1 MKLQRELPL
10 TGVGDEKRLIP
21 LGDENPREK
30 VPVVNYAIISAN
42 LLVFLF
48 SISSGRYGEIVMKY
62 GFIPEKF
69 FRGENLFTLL
79 SSMYLHGGLAHLGFN
94 MLYLWIFG
102 DNIENE
108 LGHFRYLFFYHF
120 SGIGA
125 SITHALLTGSP
136 DIPSIGSSGAIS
148 GVIGAYFLLYP
159 RARVYVLFFI
169 FPFVEA
175 RAMPASLLLGIWFLF
190 QLLFGIISVIKPLFG
205 IAYWAHVG
213 GFLIGLAVG
222 TFLKLKNNERKRRK
236 SEFHYFTGY
245 FLLFFSIFSIMAS
258 SGFIPRT
265 SANDRQYIITSAS
278 SSRTCS
284 DFSSQTL

>member
-69 FRGENLFTLL
+69 FRGENLFTL
-79 SSMYLHGGLAHLGFN
+79 
-94 MLYLWIFG
+94 
-102 DNIENE
+102 
-108 LGHFRYLFFYHF
+108 
-120 SGIGA
+120 GIGA

-169 FPFVEA
+169 F
-175 RAMPASLLLGIWFLF
+175 F

-236 SEFHYFTGY
+236 SEFSSTISRDTSSCS
-245 FLLFFSIFSIMAS
+245 FLSFQLWLLQDLFQERLPMTDNI
-258 SGFIPRT
+258 
-265 SANDRQYIITSAS
+265 
-278 SSRTCS
+278 SSRQLALHVLAPIS
-284 DFSSQTL
+284 PHIDMAKSFGL